1 MLGSTSNPSVDEQQ
15 AAATATAHREQEALV
30 AAVAAARNTLPWLPH
45 AIYM

>member
-15 AAATATAHREQEALV
+15 A